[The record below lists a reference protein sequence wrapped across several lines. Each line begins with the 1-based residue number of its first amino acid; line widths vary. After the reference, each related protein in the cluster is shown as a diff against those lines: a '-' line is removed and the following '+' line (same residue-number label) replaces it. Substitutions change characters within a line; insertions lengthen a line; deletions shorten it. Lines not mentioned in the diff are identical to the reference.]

1 MMMDNVISRICHDL
15 LSPINGL
22 SLFLETVEDEIPAHL
37 YKEFSEYIEC
47 FNKIILLFRMLGMPD
62 NVTVVLSNVTSVIS
76 NYAEQFD
83 TVCSFTHHSIS
94 EIIVSNKAKLIICM
108 YIIAQ
113 KIVGKSGA
121 INFAIHENEITAT
134 ISSDHSLQTI
144 DENALEKNNINALL
158 LFAFKNC
165 QKITN
170 NAIKQTQNG
179 CVTLSI
185 DTSSINN
192 I

>member
-1 MMMDNVISRICHDL
+1 MMIDTIISKICHDL

-22 SLFLETVEDEIPAHL
+22 SLFLETVEDEIPALL
-37 YKEFSEYIEC
+37 YKEFSEYIKC

-62 NVTVVLSNVTSVIS
+62 NVTIVLSNIISVIS

-94 EIIVSNKAKLIICM
+94 EIIVSEKAKLIIYM

-113 KIVGKSGA
+113 KIVGKTGA
-121 INFAIHENEITAT
+121 INFTIQENEIIVIIT
-134 ISSDHSLQTI
+134 SDHSLQII
-144 DENALEKNNINALL
+144 DENKLEKNNINALL
-158 LFAFKNC
+158 LFAFENC
-165 QKITN
+165 KKITN
-170 NAIKQTQNG
+170 NTVKQTQNG

-185 DTSSINN
+185 DTSHL
-192 I
+192 